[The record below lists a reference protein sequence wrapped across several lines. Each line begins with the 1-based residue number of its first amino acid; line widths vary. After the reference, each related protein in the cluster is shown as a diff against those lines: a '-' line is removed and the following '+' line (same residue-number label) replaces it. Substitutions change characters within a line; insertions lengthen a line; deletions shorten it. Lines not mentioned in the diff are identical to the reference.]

1 MGIDLSFQKF
11 EDELNGLPGYYALPT
26 GCLFLAFLGSGEI
39 SQSSRRFDGRSQ
51 KLQDDLDPNGLSHSS
66 RMIDGKRD
74 VLVNEESSTVE
85 VLISSGTR
93 QGINGRRDDLV
104 NEHNSTTANVVME
117 RVAEGMP
124 VGCVALRPLPLTRR
138 EDGGI
143 SRELRVYEMKRLY
156 CVPTSRGLGVGR
168 LLVEE
173 VIREAERL
181 GYEEMRLDTL
191 PQMEGARKLY
201 REWGFVECERYY
213 ETPLEG
219 TIFLSKRLGL
229 KS

>member
-1 MGIDLSFQKF
+1 
-11 EDELNGLPGYYALPT
+11 
-26 GCLFLAFLGSGEI
+26 
-39 SQSSRRFDGRSQ
+39 
-51 KLQDDLDPNGLSHSS
+51 
-66 RMIDGKRD
+66 
-74 VLVNEESSTVE
+74 
-85 VLISSGTR
+85 
-93 QGINGRRDDLV
+93 
-104 NEHNSTTANVVME
+104 
-117 RVAEGMP
+117 
-124 VGCVALRPLPLTRR
+124 
-138 EDGGI
+138 
-143 SRELRVYEMKRLY
+143 MKRLY

-191 PQMEGARKLY
+191 PQMDGARKLY

-219 TIFLSKRLGL
+219 TIFLSKKLGM